1 MEATLCQPLI
11 TERLR
16 SHHPDSWKLI
26 FVGIWILRVLTQIDT
41 DVTPT
46 GFKIIE
52 GTFFLQRCRPYG
64 ATATFLGSVQPFR
77 MLYPRS
83 ALIHYALS
91 VFENQASRPG
101 GRVYR
106 RGSRDSEIPPTGELN
121 ASTFL
126 GIFTAKYTITHRS
139 KDWRGYKPRQRYI
152 LGNVRIPLRLKPS
165 YLRALF
171 SLILRFQ
178 RLRLYST
185 YIHLVWKRKC
195 CYIVG

>member
-1 MEATLCQPLI
+1 MEARLCQPLI
-11 TERLR
+11 VSERWYSLR
-16 SHHPDSWKLI
+16 PDNRKLI

-101 GRVYR
+101 GRSYR
-106 RGSRDSEIPPTGELN
+106 RGSVFAWVFPQDSEIPPTGIPN

-139 KDWRGYKPRQRYI
+139 KDWRGWETPPARRV
-152 LGNVRIPLRLKPS
+152 LCV
-165 YLRALF
+165 F
-171 SLILRFQ
+171 
-178 RLRLYST
+178 
-185 YIHLVWKRKC
+185 
-195 CYIVG
+195 

>member
-11 TERLR
+11 VSERWYSR
-16 SHHPDSWKLI
+16 RPDNRKLI

-91 VFENQASRPG
+91 VFENQAPRPG
-101 GRVYR
+101 GRSYR
-106 RGSRDSEIPPTGELN
+106 RGGRDSEIPPTGIPN

-126 GIFTAKYTITHRS
+126 GIFTANYTITHRS
-139 KDWRGYKPRQRYI
+139 KDWQGYKPRQRYI
-152 LGNVRIPLRLKPS
+152 LGNVRIPLRLKLS
-165 YLRALF
+165 YLRV
-171 SLILRFQ
+171 
-178 RLRLYST
+178 
-185 YIHLVWKRKC
+185 LVNLLN
-195 CYIVG
+195 YLPEDSFV